1 MKTILIF
8 ALMLTVIHAEDWT
21 VGYKTYKNVT
31 VTKVTDDHV
40 EITFD
45 GGVGSPKLASLPP
58 ELQKRF
64 NYDPAKAKAA
74 IDAENARLAQS
85 DQERVQYD
93 AQKISQ
99 AQTPSVSVQTVAPV
113 STKPAVNPAW
123 IQQQIDMLQ
132 ADIDAKNA
140 EITRNEMKE
149 ERGIITSQSS
159 FRSIVADDQAKID
172 QLRAQLH

>member
-1 MKTILIF
+1 
-8 ALMLTVIHAEDWT
+8 MLTVIHAEDWT

-45 GGVGSPKLASLPP
+45 GGVGSPKLATLPP

-85 DQERVQYD
+85 DQERAQYD
-93 AQKISQ
+93 AQNAVQNQ
-99 AQTPSVSVQTVAPV
+99 AVVTQQSASPSPKPPV
-113 STKPAVNPAW
+113 DTAL
-123 IQQQIDMLQ
+123 IQQQIAELQ
-132 ADIDAKNA
+132 ADIDAKSA
-140 EITRNEMKE
+140 EISRNESQQAMG
-149 ERGIITSQSS
+149 RITSQSA
-159 FRSIVADDQAKID
+159 FKSIIADDQARIT
-172 QLRAQLH
+172 QLQSQLH